1 MLPTN
6 NPKRT
11 ATVTLDDESIA
22 RLRWLSKALGDVGVS
37 AAIRYCAAKEYQR
50 QQGHKES
57 TAA

>member
-11 ATVTLDDESIA
+11 TTVTLDDEAIA
-22 RLRWLSKALGDVGVS
+22 RLRWLSKVLGDVGVS

-50 QQGHKES
+50 QQARQEKV
-57 TAA
+57 A